1 MKKES
6 NDKPPAPPSP
16 PPLRSFPPKKKSIWE
31 KIKDGF
37 NRDTEN
43 LSSYNPCGGYQPR
56 TISEYARMYSPKA
69 PPKSRG
75 LPEVNTN
82 TPMPQIKPPKHIE
95 IVMPINDPIGATY
108 TFGDVTFVKTEDGFV
123 QKSRSKDMNDFYN
136 EQILRYE
143 RVYSEAIKVGATPED
158 AKKHADNVIM
168 QTINLYIY
176 HSMDIHDESVS

>member
-1 MKKES
+1 MHTPLPPDAK
-6 NDKPPAPPSP
+6 KPPAPPSP
-16 PPLRSFPPKKKSIWE
+16 PPMRSFPPKSYSFWKKFTG
-31 KIKDGF
+31 GF
-37 NRDTEN
+37 STDKKNME
-43 LSSYNPCGGYQPR
+43 SYNPCG
-56 TISEYARMYSPKA
+56 S
-69 PPKSRG
+69 
-75 LPEVNTN
+75 LPDVNTK
-82 TPMPQIKPPKHIE
+82 TPMPSVKPPKHIE

-108 TFGDVTFVKTEDGFV
+108 TFGGVTFVKTEDGFV